1 MKVKLILLTMA
12 LLFCISCGTQK
23 ELQVLNDSVQAELAE
38 REFMR
43 AASSGK
49 SYDKQ
54 EAKFI
59 AEENARLRLE
69 IKIQNAVADAAKT
82 YFKKEPNRK
91 AYRFYRKQC
100 KQNIGF
106 DINGYQIIAS
116 DIYMLPDGITEYYVC
131 IEMRMGKNELAKD
144 VANRIVSHAGFTT
157 YFNQERFEEE
167 LANALKTYPSEEYLN
182 IMTEK
187 NIKKNEK

>member
-1 MKVKLILLTMA
+1 MKVRLLLLTMA
-12 LLFCISCGTQK
+12 LFFCISCRTQK
-23 ELQVLNDSVQAELAE
+23 EFQVLNDSVQAELAE
-38 REFMR
+38 GAFMR

-69 IKIQNAVADAAKT
+69 IKIQNAVANAAKA
-82 YFKKEPNRK
+82 YFKKESNRK

-100 KQNIGF
+100 KQNRVF
-106 DINGYQIIAS
+106 DIIGYQIIAS

-131 IEMRMGKNELAKD
+131 IEMQMGKNELAKD

-167 LANALKTYPSEEYLN
+167 LANALKTYPSE
-182 IMTEK
+182 
-187 NIKKNEK
+187 